1 MVKKIEID
9 IPGYNAIINN
19 KLCLINGK
27 KIITKEN
34 DINNIIRIIRTWKT
48 EYKNKF
54 SEDIFTI
61 KVITDTEEVLY
72 KFNSEFPKDFNLLE
86 KCMENIYD
94 RK

>member
-9 IPGYNAIINN
+9 IPGYNAIIND

-27 KIITKEN
+27 KIIINEN
-34 DINNIIRIIRTWKT
+34 DINDIIRIIRTWKT

-72 KFNSEFPKDFNLLE
+72 KFNSEFPKDFYLLE